1 MESSLDQS
9 RYEWVLTHLITFL
22 KLLIYNY
29 VHGIDNPAG
38 KGVPENLLLPAC
50 LAKWDRYPVGYISP
64 ATC

>member
-9 RYEWVLTHLITFL
+9 CYEWVLTHLLTIHFL
-22 KLLIYNY
+22 EIAD

-38 KGVPENLLLPAC
+38 KGVPENLLPAR
-50 LAKWDRYPVGYISP
+50 LAKWDRYPVGYTSP